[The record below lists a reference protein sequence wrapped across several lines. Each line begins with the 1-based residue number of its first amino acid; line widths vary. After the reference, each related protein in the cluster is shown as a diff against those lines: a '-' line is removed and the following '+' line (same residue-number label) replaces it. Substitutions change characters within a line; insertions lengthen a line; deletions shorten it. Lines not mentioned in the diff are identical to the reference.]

1 MEITLIDLSVGD
13 EAEIAGYNTNDEIY
27 RKKILS
33 MGLTRGTTVKLVKL
47 APLGDPVEL
56 LVRGFHLSLRKDEA
70 SSLILRRK
78 QS

>member
-1 MEITLIDLSVGD
+1 MEITLKDLSVGD